1 MNKKQE
7 TLLNKE
13 FKVNDHFCITRSDYE
28 DMPCAMMA
36 WNWTDEQ
43 MQKLASNIAVELCE
57 YDENDEEGMDDD
69 FWKTMENVAVG
80 MGMVYYEDMTDEE
93 FNKQNEEWERLNN
106 FLQQKKEA
114 SLSAG
119 LFYFPTTSMARSIR
133 IRTL

>member
-7 TLLNKE
+7 TILNKE

-69 FWKTMENVAVG
+69 FWKTMENVAVR
-80 MGMVYYEDMTDEE
+80 MGMAYYEDMTDEE
-93 FNKQNEEWERLNN
+93 FNKQNEEWE
-106 FLQQKKEA
+106 KIK
-114 SLSAG
+114 
-119 LFYFPTTSMARSIR
+119 
-133 IRTL
+133 

>member
-13 FKVNDHFCITRSDYE
+13 FKVNDHFSITRSDYE

-69 FWKTMENVAVG
+69 FWKTMENVAVRIG
-80 MGMVYYEDMTDEE
+80 MAYYEDMTDEE
-93 FNKQNEEWERLNN
+93 FNKQNEEWE
-106 FLQQKKEA
+106 KIK
-114 SLSAG
+114 
-119 LFYFPTTSMARSIR
+119 
-133 IRTL
+133 